1 MIIRFTYALQFL
13 FIVHR
18 VYGSSYKLSRI
29 SGYLKHVEIAG
40 FSGILSPFVLHW
52 ILVVV
57 SRIRLH
63 NLLLFTRWL
72 M

>member
-1 MIIRFTYALQFL
+1 MLFSFFSLFTACTVLL
-13 FIVHR
+13 H
-18 VYGSSYKLSRI
+18 KLSRI
-29 SGYLKHVEIAG
+29 SGYLKHVERAG

-63 NLLLFTRWL
+63 NLLLSIRWL
-72 M
+72 V